1 MTIEKTI
8 LSSLLFNEEYGR
20 RAIPFIKDEYFKD
33 VNDRVIFN
41 LIDEYLK
48 KYNAFPSKEAL
59 IIDLSNY
66 KDLNEHQFKDSTNI
80 IENLSSD
87 PSTKITW
94 LLDQTEKF
102 CQDQALGGSVY
113 CFACQLPAITRE
125 NLKLLARVCFAH
137 QHADVC

>member
-33 VNDRVIFN
+33 INDRVIFN
-41 LIDEYLK
+41 LIHEYLN

-59 IIDLSNY
+59 VIDLSNR
-66 KDLNEHQFKDSTNI
+66 KDLNEQQFKDSTNT

-87 PSTKITW
+87 PNTKITW

-102 CQDQALGGSVY
+102 
-113 CFACQLPAITRE
+113 
-125 NLKLLARVCFAH
+125 
-137 QHADVC
+137 